1 LSLDVVETLP
11 SAILIVM
18 GQTVNSSN
26 QIASTDNSTVDKSA
40 AGLAHEIRNPLAIIK
55 GVADTFLQRGHLS
68 RQDREWMEA
77 VRRAVLTIEAQIR
90 ERLED

>member
-1 LSLDVVETLP
+1 MSLAVVETLP
-11 SAILIVM
+11 SAVLIVM

-26 QIASTDNSTVDKSA
+26 QIVSTDNSTVDESA

-55 GVADTFLQRGHLS
+55 GVADTFLERQLS

-77 VRRAVLTIEAQIR
+77 VQRAVLKIEAQIR

>member
-1 LSLDVVETLP
+1 
-11 SAILIVM
+11 M
-18 GQTVNSSN
+18 NSSN
-26 QIASTDNSTVDKSA
+26 QIVSTDNSTVDESA

-55 GVADTFLQRGHLS
+55 GVADTFLERQLS

-77 VRRAVLTIEAQIR
+77 VQRAVLKIEAQIR